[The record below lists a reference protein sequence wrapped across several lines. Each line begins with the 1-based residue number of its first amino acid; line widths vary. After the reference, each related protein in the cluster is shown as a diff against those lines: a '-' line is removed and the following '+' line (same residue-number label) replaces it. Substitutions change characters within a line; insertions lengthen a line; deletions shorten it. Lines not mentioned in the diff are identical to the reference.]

1 MLVSFRDQKLS
12 SQFLTKEQ
20 LQQAIPVAFKEMP
33 TNPEVS
39 KKYVHINTSTVIDD
53 LAKLG
58 WFPVEAKQRNPRKS
72 QTIFSKHMVVF
83 QNPDLKIKS
92 NDGDDAFPR
101 IILTNSSDGFNSFQ
115 FRVGIYRLICSNGL
129 VIADEEF
136 SSFKIRHMGYTFEEL
151 QDTITAAVADL
162 PNRLEIL
169 NKMQEKVLTQEE
181 KEQFATNALKIR
193 AGVSLKE
200 KKDYSRETLEDL
212 LTPIREEDEGDS
224 LWRVFNILQ
233 EKVIKGG
240 FSAALVGAKV
250 RKVRPIKSFEKD
262 LKVNQELFK
271 LATSLINS
279 PSYN

>member
-1 MLVSFRDQKLS
+1 MLVSFKDQKLS
-12 SQFLTKEQ
+12 TQFLTKDQ
-20 LQQAIPVAFKEMP
+20 LQQAIPVAFKEIP
-33 TNPEVS
+33 TNPKVS
-39 KKYVHINTSTVIDD
+39 KKYVHINTSTVIED

-58 WFPVEAKQRNPRKS
+58 WFPVEAKQRRTRKS

-92 NDGDDAFPR
+92 SDGDDAFPR

-129 VIADEEF
+129 VLADEEF

-151 QDTITAAVADL
+151 QNTVTTAIEDL
-162 PNRLEIL
+162 PNKLEIL
-169 NKMQEKVLTQEE
+169 NKMQERVLTQEE
-181 KEQFATNALKIR
+181 KAQFAANALKIR
-193 AGVSLKE
+193 AGISLNEE
-200 KKDYSRETLEDL
+200 KNYDSLTLEDIL
-212 LTPIREEDEGDS
+212 APAREEDEGDS
-224 LWRVFNILQ
+224 LWKTFNILQ
-233 EKVIKGG
+233 EKIIRGG